1 MDLIIEILQPC
12 TRSSSREKLVAK
24 FHFRHMG
31 GDGKRGL
38 SLFFGVPFPGR
49 TSVSRG
55 GKSTSYFPAI
65 RRATHRPT
73 GISRW
78 QGR

>member
-1 MDLIIEILQPC
+1 MDLI
-12 TRSSSREKLVAK
+12 TKSFNRAREKLVARGK
-24 FHFRHMG
+24 FQLRHMG

-38 SLFFGVPFPGR
+38 SLFFDVPFPGR

-73 GISRW
+73 GIFRW